1 MKTILHPTDF
11 SELSKKILQLAQ
23 TRAEVVGGRLILLH
37 IRQPQEVI
45 EGEFGMP
52 PPEPEPS
59 DEQLLA
65 DLEALVPSNCAASV
79 EVILSRG
86 TIADE
91 IIRIAKERQCDLI
104 MMASHGHDGFF
115 SRLFHTNVAELV
127 KQQAP
132 CPVMAITEADV
143 REPAIL

>member
-52 PPEPEPS
+52 PPVPEPS

-65 DLEALVPSNCAASV
+65 DLESLVPPNCAASV

-91 IIRIAKERQCDLI
+91 IIRIAKERHCDLI
-104 MMASHGHDGFF
+104 MMASHGH
-115 SRLFHTNVAELV
+115 
-127 KQQAP
+127 
-132 CPVMAITEADV
+132 
-143 REPAIL
+143 